1 MWSHMTC
8 GHVFYVSK
16 YLASHFF
23 KWTLKKKLDLGDRG
37 VSPIFQILFLCINAI
52 FEFKKIFS
60 LRCFFFFQ
68 NLVASCA
75 CRSKGHCVAICPHCR
90 RVVRTFLFLILFIYF
105 PINGVERYND
115 AKTSLEC
122 GMNPQ
127 MHGTT
132 PSLKRLWVDIYQP
145 TFGIFVILRSDFLFL
160 LLIHLPDKK
169 SLYIWHLLLVAVGNV
184 SHAVN

>member
-1 MWSHMTC
+1 M
-8 GHVFYVSK
+8 
-16 YLASHFF
+16 
-23 KWTLKKKLDLGDRG
+23 KKD
-37 VSPIFQILFLCINAI
+37 CT
-52 FEFKKIFS
+52 
-60 LRCFFFFQ
+60 
-68 NLVASCA
+68 
-75 CRSKGHCVAICPHCR
+75 CPHCR
-90 RVVRTFLFLILFIYF
+90 RVVRTFFFFLILFIYF
-105 PINGVERYND
+105 PINGAERYND

>member
-1 MWSHMTC
+1 MVEQREC
-8 GHVFYVSK
+8 LIDF
-16 YLASHFF
+16 
-23 KWTLKKKLDLGDRG
+23 
-37 VSPIFQILFLCINAI
+37 IFMYYCYIWP
-52 FEFKKIFS
+52 
-60 LRCFFFFQ
+60 
-68 NLVASCA
+68 
-75 CRSKGHCVAICPHCR
+75 SKGFSRCAVFFPEPCCFVCLSEQGSLETTLCCHQLLHRIFPKKWFTKCMVKKDCTCPHCR
-90 RVVRTFLFLILFIYF
+90 RVVRAFFFLILFIYF
-105 PINGVERYND
+105 PINGAERYND

-169 SLYIWHLLLVAVGNV
+169 SLYVWHLLLVAVGNV

>member
-16 YLASHFF
+16 CLASHFF

-132 PSLKRLWVDIYQP
+132 PSLKRAGSIFTSQRLVFSWSLGAVFNFSHWSIYP
-145 TFGIFVILRSDFLFL
+145 TRNHCIFG
-160 LLIHLPDKK
+160 P
-169 SLYIWHLLLVAVGNV
+169 YYWWH
-184 SHAVN
+184 